1 MNEELQKQLAESI
14 KGFTE
19 TLGGAA
25 DTAKAFAQEQVPDVI
40 HQYVMWGIINNLIL
54 FTVCITSI
62 VGFILA
68 FKTLG
73 KRSDFDTGFF
83 IILGGGLWFLP
94 SVIGAVMT
102 FREMVLIYIAP
113 KVWLIQEAARLLK

>member
-25 DTAKAFAQEQVPDVI
+25 DTAKTFAQEQVPDVI
-40 HQYVMWGIINNLIL
+40 HQYVMWGIISNLIL
-54 FTVCITSI
+54 FTVCIASTAVFII
-62 VGFILA
+62 VARKLSKN
-68 FKTLG
+68 KTI
-73 KRSDFDTGFF
+73 DMDMVY
-83 IILGGGLWFLP
+83 ILGGAFWLLP
-94 SVIGAVMT
+94 SVFGAVLT
-102 FREMVLIYIAP
+102 FKEMVFIYIAP